1 MKFRITMK
9 NPDCVSDAID
19 AAVENEIEGLK
30 SFGKPLNEDDLN
42 DFRDNHKEK
51 LETFLEQWVEYG
63 EYITVEFDADKN
75 TAVVIKN

>member
-1 MKFRITMK
+1 MK
-9 NPDCVSDAID
+9 NPDCASDAID
-19 AAVENEIEGLK
+19 RAIENEIKGLK

-42 DFRDNHKEK
+42 DFRDYHKEK

-63 EYITVEFDADKN
+63 EYVTLEFDTVEN